1 MILQTGTL
9 RTTYRIEAS
18 ADGSEGCDW
27 WIVYIGPDIA
37 ADHDRAE
44 AEYERLRNEHQGT
57 FYRMVMVHEHIE
69 RNGRGKVYL

>member
-18 ADGSEGCDW
+18 SSGREW
-27 WIVYIGPDIA
+27 WTIYIGPQEA
-37 ADHDRAE
+37 EDHDRAE
-44 AEYERLRNEHQGT
+44 AEYERLRNENQGT
-57 FYRMVMVHEHIE
+57 FYRMVMVHEHVE